1 MGEVLLPAVLTTAVA
16 NDHGHLLVVSPHNSV
31 RGQLRRVPG
40 GRPVGTSL
48 AEKAFSCCRRNI
60 SGLTC
65 ASMETNPASPRTRW
79 FTAKEAAEYIGVH
92 IDTLYGY
99 TKLRK
104 NKPPCLKLGNDRR
117 YRFPK
122 DQFIKWANGQ

>member
-1 MGEVLLPAVLTTAVA
+1 
-16 NDHGHLLVVSPHNSV
+16 
-31 RGQLRRVPG
+31 
-40 GRPVGTSL
+40 
-48 AEKAFSCCRRNI
+48 
-60 SGLTC
+60 
-65 ASMETNPASPRTRW
+65 METDPTSIHGNRRW
-79 FTAKEAAEYIGVH
+79 FTAKEAADYIGVH

-122 DQFIKWANGQ
+122 DQFIQWANGSKQG